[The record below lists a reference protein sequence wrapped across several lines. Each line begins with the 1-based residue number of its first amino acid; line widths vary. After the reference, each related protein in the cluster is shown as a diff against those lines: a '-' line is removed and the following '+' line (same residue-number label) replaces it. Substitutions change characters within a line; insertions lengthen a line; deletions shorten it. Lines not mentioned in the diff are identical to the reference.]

1 MIEQLTRL
9 LSVREAHLHSAHV
22 QLTRTAAALAVVER
36 ERAALDEE
44 LRLIATQRSGW
55 ERQWQHWLREDG
67 VLCRGQEYN
76 LLHLR
81 LSAWETDTREQHAEV
96 SERYRVAEDA
106 VVAARASLRKHQLRA
121 DRLRRELEAASSK
134 LRSRHSALAAS
145 RASDDRV
152 LPGRIASQV
161 LEQV

>member
-22 QLTRTAAALAVVER
+22 QLTRAAAALAVVER

-44 LRLIATQRSGW
+44 LQLIADQRSGW

-81 LSAWETDTREQHAEV
+81 LSAWESDTREQRAEV
-96 SERYRVAEDA
+96 SERYRVSEDA
-106 VVAARASLRKHQLRA
+106 VIAARSSLRKHQLRA
-121 DRLRRELEAASSK
+121 DQLRRELETATR
-134 LRSRHSALAAS
+134 LTRSRNSARAAS
-145 RASDDRV
+145 RASDDRM
-152 LPGRIASQV
+152 LPGRVATEA
-161 LEQV
+161 LEQS